1 MTYRSGKLS
10 QLVSEMRHRWLGGAL
25 LLGLILGA
33 PFMCRAQ
40 AGPNP
45 FAGDT
50 QAVDEGRK
58 LFAVSCAP
66 CHGRNGEG
74 AQGQTEGVR
83 PPDLTRGIF
92 KAGNR
97 DEDLF
102 GLIAK
107 GVPASGM
114 PSFAQF
120 ATDQIWRL
128 AAFVRTLSRSENA
141 RTGNPAAGEALF
153 WGRGDCGRCHAVGSK
168 GVNLGPD
175 LTQGGRRRTA
185 QRVKRAIVAPDEE
198 ITPGFEVV
206 TIVTR
211 DQKTVSGLERF
222 FDNFSARLIDSSG
235 NERTYLRDEVVSM
248 RREMRSLM
256 PANYGQIFSDAEL
269 DDLVAYIM
277 GLRSQGSSQ

>member
-1 MTYRSGKLS
+1 MPSTPDPRSTGVLDGGLS
-10 QLVSEMRHRWLGGAL
+10 RWSYCPSPGHPATWPNSCPPWPGGLFSEESCGCAFAPWRPGEVARWRRLT
-25 LLGLILGA
+25 GA
-33 PFMCRAQ
+33 PRLL
-40 AGPNP
+40 P
-45 FAGDT
+45 
-50 QAVDEGRK
+50 GRPHSQR
-58 LFAVSCAP
+58 LTPPLPGLPHLP
-66 CHGRNGEG
+66 C
-74 AQGQTEGVR
+74 
-83 PPDLTRGIF
+83 
-92 KAGNR
+92 
-97 DEDLF
+97 
-102 GLIAK
+102 
-107 GVPASGM
+107 
-114 PSFAQF
+114 
-120 ATDQIWRL
+120 
-128 AAFVRTLSRSENA
+128 
-141 RTGNPAAGEALF
+141 
-153 WGRGDCGRCHAVGSK
+153 
-168 GVNLGPD
+168 
-175 LTQGGRRRTA
+175 RRRTA